1 MSKATVNKKILD
13 TLIRAKV
20 ATLTSCTG
28 VRPLPVTW
36 HAPDA
41 AGINWVVSGWA
52 GETDAVQRCIEQIQS
67 YLHLLRAHFQ
77 IPNETSS

>member
-1 MSKATVNKKILD
+1 MSKATVNRKILD

-20 ATLTSCTG
+20 ATLSSCTG

-36 HAPDA
+36 QSPDE

-52 GETDAVQRCIEQIQS
+52 GESDAVRRCVEQMQA
-67 YLHLLRAHFQ
+67 YLRLLAAHFQ
-77 IPNETSS
+77 IPNEAG